1 LAKRSASAQIA
12 VLSASQGDQESY
24 EVPQN
29 AAGTAPKHGA
39 FTYALIEALSGKAA
53 QGGAVTLQSA
63 FKYVGP
69 RVSELLRSVPRK
81 AAQGPLQTPTL
92 TANPA
97 LAGVSLV
104 AP

>member
-1 LAKRSASAQIA
+1 
-12 VLSASQGDQESY
+12 VLSALQGDQESF

-53 QGGAVTLQSA
+53 PAQGGAVTLQGA

-69 RVSELLRSVPRK
+69 RVSELLRSLPRK
-81 AAQGPLQTPTL
+81 AGQGSLQTPTL
-92 TANPA
+92 SANPT
-97 LAGVSLV
+97 LAGAGLV
-104 AP
+104 GP